1 MSDRLL
7 PEMDPTFVTKTID
20 ALPNRLQSRLCEADP
35 ESWLINGNIVR
46 VGTAT
51 VNLVPPGDASCS
63 CLLSPRCLHLAQVL
77 TACPTAEKPSA
88 DRDDE
93 TETHEPDNPQCLST
107 AQLRSLEQAEEC
119 LTMLLARGLGSLTP
133 MDRAAVLRAVSA
145 LRVHELPSLASK
157 FSRLHGS
164 LSEQPTDMAIA
175 VLADAALSTQCL
187 RYEHDTKSLKIETVG
202 SARRSYAPV
211 GALRLTGWACEP
223 VVTATGYSGVV
234 THLVDSDGVVWT
246 LSTVIPGN
254 ASLVAQ
260 TYHNSVDLG
269 DLSLSHHELARS
281 GVLVSD
287 ATATADRHL
296 GRGGGVRASSRRP
309 DAKAAP
315 KDDWWQG
322 DVTLSHI
329 EDDGLHPV
337 FVLTTKE
344 GPLYCQATPAAEQL
358 GLSSI
363 RWLAQS
369 ASVRVR
375 VRLRV
380 RRADEFGRAPWLL
393 IGICFND
400 EWIFPG
406 LDHAPEELPETPR
419 RIATVPTK
427 TAEKTPS
434 AVLRRWRD
442 AVARQGFRAVTE
454 AGRSALIKDAAWLRS
469 HASSHRADALEQ
481 LAAAAAAGSTAF
493 DGRFVPDLKEF
504 RRRWLAVAAM
514 S

>member
-1 MSDRLL
+1 MSENLL
-7 PEMDPTFVTKTID
+7 PKMDPTFVSETID
-20 ALPNRLQSRLCEADP
+20 ALPTRLQTSLSEAVA
-35 ESWLINGNIVR
+35 ESWQINGNTVR

-51 VNLVPPGDASCS
+51 VTLDPPGNASCS

-77 TACPTAEKPSA
+77 EACPPAENPPA
-88 DRDDE
+88 ARVEE
-93 TETHEPDNPQCLST
+93 TDTREAQNPQSLST
-107 AQLRSLEQAEEC
+107 AQLSALEQAEEC
-119 LTMLLARGLGSLTP
+119 LTMLLARGLGYLTP
-133 MDRAAVLRAVSA
+133 TDQAAVLRVVTAS
-145 LRVHELPSLASK
+145 RVHKLPSIASK
-157 FSRLHGS
+157 FSMIHGN
-164 LSEQPTDMAIA
+164 LSQEPTDEAIA
-175 VLADAALSTQCL
+175 ALADAALSTQCL
-187 RYEHDTKSLKIETVG
+187 RHEHDTNSLTTETVG
-202 SARRSYAPV
+202 SARRSYSPV
-211 GALRLTGWACEP
+211 GALRLTGWGCEP

-234 THLVDSDGVVWT
+234 THLVDDDGLVWT
-246 LSTVIPGN
+246 LASVIPGN
-254 ASLVAQ
+254 ASSVAQ
-260 TYHNSVDLG
+260 IYHNGVDLG
-269 DLSLSHHELARS
+269 DLSLSHNELVRS

-287 ATATADRHL
+287 ATATADRRL
-296 GRGGGVRASSRRP
+296 GRGGSVRASPRKP

-315 KDDWWQG
+315 KSGWWQG

-337 FVLTTKE
+337 FVLDTKE
-344 GPLYCQATPAAEQL
+344 GPLCCQATSAAEQL
-358 GLSSI
+358 GLPSL

-369 ASVRVR
+369 AGVRVR

-393 IGICFND
+393 ISVCFNG

-406 LDHAPEELPETPR
+406 LDRIPGEMLEPPR
-419 RIATVPTK
+419 RAETVPAK
-427 TAEKTPS
+427 PAEKTP
-434 AVLRRWRD
+434 LFIMRRWRD

-493 DGRFVPDLKEF
+493 DERFVPDLKEF

>member
-1 MSDRLL
+1 MS
-7 PEMDPTFVTKTID
+7 
-20 ALPNRLQSRLCEADP
+20 
-35 ESWLINGNIVR
+35 
-46 VGTAT
+46 
-51 VNLVPPGDASCS
+51 
-63 CLLSPRCLHLAQVL
+63 
-77 TACPTAEKPSA
+77 EKP
-88 DRDDE
+88 
-93 TETHEPDNPQCLST
+93 
-107 AQLRSLEQAEEC
+107 
-119 LTMLLARGLGSLTP
+119 
-133 MDRAAVLRAVSA
+133 
-145 LRVHELPSLASK
+145 
-157 FSRLHGS
+157 
-164 LSEQPTDMAIA
+164 TDAAIA
-175 VLADAALSTQCL
+175 SLADAALSAQRL
-187 RYEHDTKSLKIETVG
+187 RYEHDTKSLKFETVG

-234 THLVDSDGVVWT
+234 THLADSDGVVWT

-287 ATATADRHL
+287 ATATADRRL
-296 GRGGGVRASSRRP
+296 GRGSGVRASSRRP
-309 DAKAAP
+309 DAEAAP

-337 FVLTTKE
+337 FVLDTKE
-344 GPLYCQATPAAEQL
+344 GPLHCQATPAAEQL
-358 GLSSI
+358 GLPSL

-369 ASVRVR
+369 AGVR

-406 LDHAPEELPETPR
+406 LDHAPEELPETPK
-419 RIATVPTK
+419 RIATVPARH
-427 TAEKTPS
+427 AEKTPS

-442 AVARQGFRAVTE
+442 AVARQGFRAVTG
-454 AGRSALIKDAAWLRS
+454 AGRSALMKDASWLRS

-481 LAAAAAAGSTAF
+481 LADAATAGSTTI
-493 DGRFVPDLKEF
+493 DERSVPDLREF
-504 RRRWLAVAAM
+504 RRRWLGVAAM